1 LQTVANTPEPPN
13 APLAKVYGFGFIV
26 GLCGAVF
33 GALGSFVFL
42 GVLGHTSNGVINEG
56 LLLTYPQ
63 YFFAAGCIG
72 FLVGLKFGL
81 KEARR
86 KFLK

>member
-1 LQTVANTPEPPN
+1 LQTVTNTPE
-13 APLAKVYGFGFIV
+13 APMAKIYGFAFVV

-42 GVLGHTSNGVINEG
+42 GFLGHTSNGVINDG
-56 LLLTYPQ
+56 LHLTYPQ
-63 YFFAAGCIG
+63 YFVAAGFVG
-72 FLVGLKFGL
+72 FLVGQRIGL

-86 KFLK
+86 KFLQ